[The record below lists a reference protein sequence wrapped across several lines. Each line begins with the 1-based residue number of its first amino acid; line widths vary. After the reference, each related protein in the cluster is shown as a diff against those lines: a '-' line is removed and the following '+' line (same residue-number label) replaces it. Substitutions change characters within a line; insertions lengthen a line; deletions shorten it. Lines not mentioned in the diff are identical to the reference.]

1 MKENFKSF
9 GGSSCLARRSSKRRR
24 LLKTMADQS
33 PTAEYQAAKPRFQR
47 VEDNAFHQGN
57 FVINCTMIRAIV
69 LPVIFLTSAMIAS
82 AADQPNNPDD
92 PGEFD
97 IEPPILKQNLS
108 DELAE
113 AGTPDGDVVRC
124 EKKLERSKRNAA
136 GAERLWRI
144 GVLAKVEVEQRALK
158 VVKCEAEVAS
168 ARVVQAKGAVAEQ
181 ESRVASGEATK
192 QELEVAKTALA
203 QLIEAEQKAVAK
215 RETAELEFA
224 EANLRRQQRLLG
236 LGSAHKSDV
245 TNAEEKL
252 AELKTPKN

>member
-1 MKENFKSF
+1 
-9 GGSSCLARRSSKRRR
+9 
-24 LLKTMADQS
+24 
-33 PTAEYQAAKPRFQR
+33 
-47 VEDNAFHQGN
+47 
-57 FVINCTMIRAIV
+57 MIRAIA
-69 LPVIFLTSAMIAS
+69 LPVMFLTSAMMAL
-82 AADQPNNPDD
+82 AADQSSNSDE

-113 AGTPDGDVVRC
+113 AGTPGGDVARC
-124 EKKLERSKRNAA
+124 EKKLERAKRNAA
-136 GAERLWRI
+136 GAERLWKI

-158 VVKCEAEVAS
+158 AIKCEAELAS
-168 ARVVQAKGAVAEQ
+168 ARVAQAKGTVAEQ
-181 ESRVASGEATK
+181 GSRVTSGEATK

-215 RETAELEFA
+215 RESAELEFA
-224 EANLRRQQRLLG
+224 EANLRRQQRLLT

-252 AELKTPKN
+252 AELKGPKN

>member
-1 MKENFKSF
+1 
-9 GGSSCLARRSSKRRR
+9 
-24 LLKTMADQS
+24 
-33 PTAEYQAAKPRFQR
+33 
-47 VEDNAFHQGN
+47 
-57 FVINCTMIRAIV
+57 MIRAV
-69 LPVIFLTSAMIAS
+69 ALAVTFLTSALIAL
-82 AADQPNNPDD
+82 AADQPNNSDE

-113 AGTPDGDVVRC
+113 AATPDGDVARC
-124 EKKLERSKRNAA
+124 EKKLERSKRNAE

-158 VVKCEAEVAS
+158 MIKCETELAS
-168 ARVVQAKGAVAEQ
+168 ARVVQAKGIVAEQ
-181 ESRVASGEATK
+181 ESRVASGESTK

-215 RETAELEFA
+215 RERAELEFA
-224 EANLRRQQRLLG
+224 EANLRRQQRLLK

-252 AELKTPKN
+252 AELKAPKN

>member
-1 MKENFKSF
+1 
-9 GGSSCLARRSSKRRR
+9 
-24 LLKTMADQS
+24 
-33 PTAEYQAAKPRFQR
+33 
-47 VEDNAFHQGN
+47 
-57 FVINCTMIRAIV
+57 MIRAIA
-69 LPVIFLTSAMIAS
+69 LPVMFLTSAMIAL
-82 AADQPNNPDD
+82 AADQSSNSDE

-113 AGTPDGDVVRC
+113 AGTPDGDVARC
-124 EKKLERSKRNAA
+124 DKKLERAKRNAA
-136 GAERLWRI
+136 GAERLWKI

-158 VVKCEAEVAS
+158 MVKCETELAS
-168 ARVVQAKGAVAEQ
+168 ARVAQAKETVAQQ
-181 ESRVASGEATK
+181 ESRVASGETTK

-224 EANLRRQQRLLG
+224 EANLRRQQRLLK

-252 AELKTPKN
+252 AELKAPKN

>member
-1 MKENFKSF
+1 
-9 GGSSCLARRSSKRRR
+9 
-24 LLKTMADQS
+24 
-33 PTAEYQAAKPRFQR
+33 
-47 VEDNAFHQGN
+47 
-57 FVINCTMIRAIV
+57 MIRAIT
-69 LPVIFLTSAMIAS
+69 LPVMFLTSAMIAL
-82 AADQPNNPDD
+82 AADQSSNSDE

-113 AGTPDGDVVRC
+113 AGTPDGDVARC
-124 EKKLERSKRNAA
+124 EKKLERAKRNAA
-136 GAERLWRI
+136 GAERLWKI

-158 VVKCEAEVAS
+158 MVKCETELVS
-168 ARVVQAKGAVAEQ
+168 ARVAQAKETVAQQ
-181 ESRVASGEATK
+181 ESRVASGETTK

-203 QLIEAEQKAVAK
+203 QLIEGEQKAVAK

-224 EANLRRQQRLLG
+224 EANLRRQQRLLK

-252 AELKTPKN
+252 AELKGPKN

>member
-1 MKENFKSF
+1 M
-9 GGSSCLARRSSKRRR
+9 
-24 LLKTMADQS
+24 T
-33 PTAEYQAAKPRFQR
+33 P
-47 VEDNAFHQGN
+47 
-57 FVINCTMIRAIV
+57 AIA
-69 LPVIFLTSAMIAS
+69 LPVMFLTSAMIAL
-82 AADQPNNPDD
+82 AADQSSNSDE

-113 AGTPDGDVVRC
+113 AGTADGDVARC
-124 EKKLERSKRNAA
+124 EKKLERAKRNAA
-136 GAERLWRI
+136 GAERLWKI

-158 VVKCEAEVAS
+158 AIKCEAELAS
-168 ARVVQAKGAVAEQ
+168 ARVTQAKGTVAEQ
-181 ESRVASGEATK
+181 ESRVTSGEATK
-192 QELEVAKTALA
+192 QELEVAKTALT

-215 RETAELEFA
+215 CESAELEFA
-224 EANLRRQQRLLG
+224 EANLRRQQRLLK

>member
-1 MKENFKSF
+1 
-9 GGSSCLARRSSKRRR
+9 
-24 LLKTMADQS
+24 
-33 PTAEYQAAKPRFQR
+33 
-47 VEDNAFHQGN
+47 
-57 FVINCTMIRAIV
+57 MIRAIAF
-69 LPVIFLTSAMIAS
+69 PVMFLTSAMIAL
-82 AADQPNNPDD
+82 AADQSSNSNE

-113 AGTPDGDVVRC
+113 AGTPDGDVARC
-124 EKKLERSKRNAA
+124 EKKLERAKRNAA
-136 GAERLWRI
+136 GAERLWKI

-158 VVKCEAEVAS
+158 MVKCETEVAS
-168 ARVVQAKGAVAEQ
+168 ARVAQARETVAQQ
-181 ESRVASGEATK
+181 ESRVASGETTK

-203 QLIEAEQKAVAK
+203 QLIEAEQRAVAK

-224 EANLRRQQRLLG
+224 EANLRRQQRLLK

-252 AELKTPKN
+252 AELKVPKN

>member
-1 MKENFKSF
+1 
-9 GGSSCLARRSSKRRR
+9 
-24 LLKTMADQS
+24 
-33 PTAEYQAAKPRFQR
+33 
-47 VEDNAFHQGN
+47 
-57 FVINCTMIRAIV
+57 MIRAIA
-69 LPVIFLTSAMIAS
+69 LPVMFLTSAMIAL
-82 AADQPNNPDD
+82 AADQSSNSDE

-113 AGTPDGDVVRC
+113 AGTPDGDVARC
-124 EKKLERSKRNAA
+124 DKKLERAKRNAA
-136 GAERLWRI
+136 GAERLWKI

-158 VVKCEAEVAS
+158 VVKCETELAS
-168 ARVVQAKGAVAEQ
+168 ARVAQARETVAQQ
-181 ESRVASGEATK
+181 ESRVASGETTK

-203 QLIEAEQKAVAK
+203 QLSEAEQKAVAK

-224 EANLRRQQRLLG
+224 EANLRRQQRLLK

-252 AELKTPKN
+252 AELKAPKQ

>member
-1 MKENFKSF
+1 
-9 GGSSCLARRSSKRRR
+9 
-24 LLKTMADQS
+24 
-33 PTAEYQAAKPRFQR
+33 
-47 VEDNAFHQGN
+47 
-57 FVINCTMIRAIV
+57 MIRAIA
-69 LPVIFLTSAMIAS
+69 LPVMFLTSAMIVL
-82 AADQPNNPDD
+82 AADQSSNSDE

-113 AGTPDGDVVRC
+113 AGTPDGDVARC
-124 EKKLERSKRNAA
+124 EKKLERAKRNAA
-136 GAERLWRI
+136 GAERLWKI
-144 GVLAKVEVEQRALK
+144 GVLAKVEVEQRTLK
-158 VVKCEAEVAS
+158 MVKCETEVAS
-168 ARVVQAKGAVAEQ
+168 ARVAQGKETVAQQ
-181 ESRVASGEATK
+181 ESRVASGETTK

-224 EANLRRQQRLLG
+224 EANLRRQQRLLK

-252 AELKTPKN
+252 AELKAPKN

>member
-1 MKENFKSF
+1 
-9 GGSSCLARRSSKRRR
+9 
-24 LLKTMADQS
+24 
-33 PTAEYQAAKPRFQR
+33 
-47 VEDNAFHQGN
+47 
-57 FVINCTMIRAIV
+57 MIRAIA
-69 LPVIFLTSAMIAS
+69 LPVMFLTSAMITL
-82 AADQPNNPDD
+82 AADQSSNSDE

-113 AGTPDGDVVRC
+113 AGTPDGDVARC
-124 EKKLERSKRNAA
+124 EKKLERAKRNAA
-136 GAERLWRI
+136 GAERLWKI

-158 VVKCEAEVAS
+158 MVKCETEVAS
-168 ARVVQAKGAVAEQ
+168 ARVAQGKETVAQQ
-181 ESRVASGEATK
+181 ESRVASGETTK

-224 EANLRRQQRLLG
+224 EATLRRQQRLLK

-252 AELKTPKN
+252 AELKAPKN

>member
-1 MKENFKSF
+1 
-9 GGSSCLARRSSKRRR
+9 
-24 LLKTMADQS
+24 
-33 PTAEYQAAKPRFQR
+33 
-47 VEDNAFHQGN
+47 
-57 FVINCTMIRAIV
+57 MIRAIV
-69 LPVIFLTSAMIAS
+69 LPVMFLTSAMVAL
-82 AADQPNNPDD
+82 AADQSSNSDE

-113 AGTPDGDVVRC
+113 AGTPDGDVARC
-124 EKKLERSKRNAA
+124 EKKLERAKRNAA
-136 GAERLWRI
+136 GAERLWKI

-158 VVKCEAEVAS
+158 MVKCETELAS
-168 ARVVQAKGAVAEQ
+168 ARVAQARETVAQQ
-181 ESRVASGEATK
+181 EPRVASGETTK

-203 QLIEAEQKAVAK
+203 QLIEAEQRAVAK

-224 EANLRRQQRLLG
+224 EANLRRQQRLLK

-252 AELKTPKN
+252 AELKAPKN

>member
-1 MKENFKSF
+1 
-9 GGSSCLARRSSKRRR
+9 
-24 LLKTMADQS
+24 
-33 PTAEYQAAKPRFQR
+33 
-47 VEDNAFHQGN
+47 
-57 FVINCTMIRAIV
+57 MIRAIA
-69 LPVIFLTSAMIAS
+69 LPVMFLTSAMIAL
-82 AADQPNNPDD
+82 AADQSSNSDE

-97 IEPPILKQNLS
+97 VEPPILKQNLS

-113 AGTPDGDVVRC
+113 AGTPDGDVARC
-124 EKKLERSKRNAA
+124 EKKLERAKRNAA
-136 GAERLWRI
+136 GAERLWKI

-158 VVKCEAEVAS
+158 MVRCETELVS
-168 ARVVQAKGAVAEQ
+168 ARVAQAKETVAQQ

-215 RETAELEFA
+215 RESAELEFA
-224 EANLRRQQRLLG
+224 EANLRRQQRLLK

-252 AELKTPKN
+252 AELKVHKN

>member
-1 MKENFKSF
+1 
-9 GGSSCLARRSSKRRR
+9 
-24 LLKTMADQS
+24 
-33 PTAEYQAAKPRFQR
+33 
-47 VEDNAFHQGN
+47 
-57 FVINCTMIRAIV
+57 MIRAIA
-69 LPVIFLTSAMIAS
+69 LPVMFLISAMMAL
-82 AADQPNNPDD
+82 AADQSSNSDE

-113 AGTPDGDVVRC
+113 AGTADGDVARC
-124 EKKLERSKRNAA
+124 EKKLERAKRNAA
-136 GAERLWRI
+136 GAERLWKI

-158 VVKCEAEVAS
+158 TIKCEAELAS
-168 ARVVQAKGAVAEQ
+168 ARVTQAKGTVAEQ
-181 ESRVASGEATK
+181 ESRVTSGEATK
-192 QELEVAKTALA
+192 QELEVAKTALT

-215 RETAELEFA
+215 CESAELEFA
-224 EANLRRQQRLLG
+224 EANLRRQQRLLK